1 MSASNELE
9 KAATAYALDAV
20 RMDKQG
26 QKGRAITLYQ
36 KAIESLL
43 QLVQLYPEY
52 GLNKVYVQRAIAY
65 QERIKVLQGVV
76 SSSEMRAEAN
86 AEANDGG
93 SGGSATL
100 ENDGSA
106 KSSNDEIIVTER
118 PMVNWDQVVGLDVA
132 KKAVKEA
139 IVYPVQRPDL
149 YPLGWP
155 RGILLYGPP
164 GCGKTLLA
172 AAVATEIDANF
183 YSIDAASIMSKWLGE
198 AEQNVAKLFNATR
211 KCANEGRAAIVF
223 VDELDSLMGKGSAND
238 VGGEIRVKNQF
249 LKEMDGITDKGKNLH
264 IYVIGA
270 TNKPWNL
277 DWAFVRRFQ
286 KRVFVP
292 LPDGETRFNMLQHYA
307 SNLIIGSGVD
317 LSELT
322 PLTEGFS
329 GSDIR
334 DVCQSAQLS
343 LIGEFFESGKAQD
356 KAAKPRPLTMKDFR
370 QILEQRRPS
379 VSLEMLTEYNKWSEA
394 FKAL

>member
-9 KAATAYALDAV
+9 RGATAYALDAV
-20 RMDKQG
+20 RLDKQG

-65 QERIKVLQGVV
+65 QERIKSLQGAV
-76 SSSEMRAEAN
+76 SANEMNQAAN
-86 AEANDGG
+86 NDDEGG
-93 SGGSATL
+93 GAATMEGHGNGISGKPNEEL
-100 ENDGSA
+100 
-106 KSSNDEIIVTER
+106 VMTER
-118 PMVNWDQVVGLDVA
+118 PKVNWQEVAGLDTA

-149 YPLGWP
+149 FPLGWP
-155 RGILLYGPP
+155 RGILLFGPP

-198 AEQNVAKLFNATR
+198 AEQNVAKLFGSARKSATDG
-211 KCANEGRAAIVF
+211 KPAIVF
-223 VDELDSLMGKGSAND
+223 VDELDSLMGNHSNE

-249 LKEMDGITDKGKNLH
+249 LKEMDGIVDKGKALH
-264 IYVIGA
+264 VYVIGA
-270 TNKPWNL
+270 TNKPWDL
-277 DWAFVRRFQ
+277 DWAFIRRFQ
-286 KRVFVP
+286 KRILVP
-292 LPDGETRFNMLQHYA
+292 LADHATRLNMLKLYS
-307 SNLIIGSGVD
+307 SNLQISDDVD
-317 LSELT
+317 LHELAR
-322 PLTEGFS
+322 LAEGFS

-343 LIGEFFESGKAQD
+343 LIGEFFETGKAMD
-356 KAAKPRPLTMKDFR
+356 KEAKPRSLTMDDFR
-370 QILEQRRPS
+370 KILEERKPS
-379 VSLEMLTEYNKWSEA
+379 VSLDMLSQYNRWFEA

>member
-20 RMDKQG
+20 RLDKQG

-65 QERIKVLQGVV
+65 QERIKALQGAV
-76 SSSEMRAEAN
+76 SPAEMNEAASEQGE
-86 AEANDGG
+86 
-93 SGGSATL
+93 SGGATMEGTSGL
-100 ENDGSA
+100 NPKLNE
-106 KSSNDEIIVTER
+106 ELVITEK
-118 PMVNWDQVVGLDVA
+118 PKVSWAEVVGLEVA

-149 YPLGWP
+149 FPLGWP
-155 RGILLYGPP
+155 RGILLFGPP
-164 GCGKTLLA
+164 GCGITLLA

-198 AEQNVAKLFNATR
+198 AEQNVAKLFGSAR
-211 KCANEGRAAIVF
+211 KSANDGRPAIVF
-223 VDELDSLMGKGSAND
+223 VDELDSLMGNHSNE

-249 LKEMDGITDKGKNLH
+249 LKEMDGIVDKGKALH
-264 IYVIGA
+264 VYVIGA
-270 TNKPWNL
+270 TNKPWDL
-277 DWAFVRRFQ
+277 DWAFIRRFQ
-286 KRVFVP
+286 KRILVP
-292 LPDGETRFNMLQHYA
+292 LADHATRLNMLKHYTETLQIA
-307 SNLIIGSGVD
+307 NDVD
-317 LSELT
+317 LHELAR
-322 PLTEGFS
+322 LAEGFS

-334 DVCQSAQLS
+334 DVCQSAL
-343 LIGEFFESGKAQD
+343 LKLLGEFFESGKAMD
-356 KAAKPRPLTMKDFR
+356 REAKPRALTMADFR
-370 QILEQRRPS
+370 QTLEERKPS
-379 VSLEMLTEYNKWSEA
+379 VSLDMLTSYNRWFDA